1 MTTKIIKIE
10 NGFEIWGFFLEGMLI
25 KTKKLKVPFNNR

>member
-10 NGFEIWGFFLEGMLI
+10 NGFEIWGFFCKELLI
-25 KTKKLKVPFNNR
+25 KTKKLKVPFTNR

>member
-10 NGFEIWGFFLEGMLI
+10 NGFEIWGFFLQGTLI
-25 KTKKLKVPFNNR
+25 KTKKLRVPFTNR

>member
-10 NGFEIWGFFLEGMLI
+10 NGFEVWGFFLEGMLI